1 MTMNGTTAAPNAT
14 DNGPRSY
21 GNWTKPRTAGLLGLS
36 AIGTAI
42 LFGGAVFAV
51 LITMVSNIGNGVI
64 TGVIFGLFLLTVAA
78 KDKHGQ
84 SLLRRATTRAGWM
97 FTRSKGSHLYRSG
110 PLGRADWGTVQ
121 LPGLA
126 AGSRLTEWR
135 DSYNRPFAL
144 IQVPATSHYTVVIG
158 TEPDG
163 AALVDR
169 EQIDAWV
176 AEWGMWLATLG
187 DEPGIEA
194 VSVTIETA
202 PDTGTRLRREVTS
215 RMDPNAPEFARR
227 LLDDLVDR
235 YPAGSATIKAYVAIT
250 FHAAPR
256 TGGRRRTPDEMGRE
270 LASRL
275 PGITQGLT
283 ATGAG
288 TSRPLSAQ
296 ELCEVIRVAYDPA
309 AARLIDEANAA
320 GEPPE
325 LYWPEVGPT
334 AHQAGWD
341 TYRHDSA
348 LSVTWMMS
356 NAPRGNVPSSILSRL
371 LAPHRDI
378 ARKRVTLLYRPI
390 DAARAAAIVEADV
403 RAASFNLTNTNKP
416 TARNVTAT
424 RAALATAAEE
434 AAGAGLVQFGML
446 VTATVLDASQEADA
460 RAAIDNLSATARLRI
475 RVVHGSQDS
484 AFAAALPLGL
494 VLPKHLQMPAE
505 IREQL

>member
-1 MTMNGTTAAPNAT
+1 MTSETA
-14 DNGPRSY
+14 PRSY
-21 GNWTKPRTAGLLGLS
+21 GNWTKPKTAGLLGLS

-42 LFGGAVFAV
+42 LFVGAGFSVVVTMASNILNGMVTALVFA
-51 LITMVSNIGNGVI
+51 
-64 TGVIFGLFLLTVAA
+64 LFLSTVAI

-84 SLLRRATTRAGWM
+84 SMLMRAITRVGWM
-97 FTRSKGSHLYRSG
+97 FTRTKGSNVYRSG
-110 PLGRADWGTVQ
+110 PLGRAEWGTAQ

-126 AGSRLTEWR
+126 AGSRLTEWH

-144 IQVPATSHYTVVIG
+144 VQVPATSDYTVVIG

-169 EQIDAWV
+169 EQVDVWV
-176 AEWGMWLATLG
+176 AEWGMWLASLG

-215 RMDPNAPEFARR
+215 RIDPAAPTFAQSI
-227 LLDDLVDR
+227 LNELVEH

-250 FHAAPR
+250 FNAAAR
-256 TGGRRRTPDEMGRE
+256 VNGKKRTPDEMGRE

-275 PGITQGLT
+275 PGLTQTLS

-288 TSRPLSAQ
+288 ATRPLSAQ

-309 AARLIDEANAA
+309 AARLIDDANAA

-334 AHQAGWD
+334 AHQANWD

-356 NAPRGNVPSSILSRL
+356 GAPRGNVPSSVLARL
-371 LAPHRDI
+371 LAPHRDV

-390 DAARAAAIVEADV
+390 DAAKAAAIVEADV
-403 RAASFNLTNTNKP
+403 RASSFNLQSSSKP
-416 TARNVTAT
+416 TARTMTAT
-424 RAALATAAEE
+424 RAAVATAQEE
-434 AAGAGLVQFGML
+434 ASGAGLVNFGML
-446 VTATVLDASQEADA
+446 VTATVTNAAHEADA
-460 RAAIDNLSATARLRI
+460 KAAIDNLSATARLRL

-494 VLPKHLQMPAE
+494 VLPKHLRIPAE
-505 IREQL
+505 VREQL

>member
-1 MTMNGTTAAPNAT
+1 MTSESA
-14 DNGPRSY
+14 PRSY
-21 GNWTKPRTAGLLGLS
+21 GNWTKPKTAGLLGLS

-42 LFGGAVFAV
+42 LFVGAGFSVV
-51 LITMVSNIGNGVI
+51 VTMASNILNGIV
-64 TGVIFGLFLLTVAA
+64 TAMVFGLFLMAVAV

-84 SLLRRATTRAGWM
+84 SMLMRATTRLGWVA
-97 FTRSKGSHLYRSG
+97 TRSKGTQIYRSG
-110 PLGRADWGTVQ
+110 PLGRAEWGTTQ

-144 IQVPATSHYTVVIG
+144 VQVPATSDYTVVVG

-169 EQIDAWV
+169 EQVDVWV
-176 AEWGMWLATLG
+176 AEWGMWLASLG

-215 RMDPNAPEFARR
+215 RIDPAAPEFAKSI
-227 LLDDLVDR
+227 LTQLVEQ

-250 FHAAPR
+250 FNAAAR
-256 TGGRRRTPDEMGRE
+256 SGGKKRSPDEMGRE

-275 PGITQGLT
+275 PGLTQSLS

-288 TSRPLSAQ
+288 ATHPLSAQ

-309 AARLIDEANAA
+309 AARLIDDANAA

-334 AHQAGWD
+334 AHQANWD

-348 LSVTWMMS
+348 VSVTWMMS
-356 NAPRGNVPSSILSRL
+356 GAPRGNVPSSVLARL
-371 LAPHRDI
+371 LAPHRDV

-403 RAASFNLTNTNKP
+403 RASTFNVQSTNKP
-416 TARNVTAT
+416 TARTMTAT
-424 RAALATAAEE
+424 RAAMATAQEE
-434 AAGAGLVQFGML
+434 ASGAGLVNFGML
-446 VTATVLDASQEADA
+446 VTATVTDAAHEADA
-460 RAAIDNLSATARLRI
+460 KAAIDNLSATARLRL

-494 VLPKHLQMPAE
+494 VLPKHLQVPSE
-505 IREQL
+505 VREQL

>member
-1 MTMNGTTAAPNAT
+1 MTMRTNETRDYT
-14 DNGPRSY
+14 PRSY
-21 GNWTKPRTAGLLGLS
+21 GNWTKPKTVGLLGLS
-36 AIGTAI
+36 ALGTAI
-42 LFGGAVFAV
+42 LFAGAGFAV
-51 LITMVSNIGNGVI
+51 VVTMFSNIGNGAL
-64 TGVIFGLFLLTVAA
+64 TGLVFGLFLLTVAA
-78 KDKHGQ
+78 KDKHGL
-84 SLLRRATTRAGWM
+84 SLLRRATTRVGWM
-97 FTRSKGSHLYRSG
+97 FTKAKGTHIYRSG
-110 PLGRADWGTVQ
+110 PLGRAEWGTAQ

-126 AGSRLTEWR
+126 AGSRLTEWQ
-135 DSYNRPFAL
+135 DSYSRPFAL
-144 IQVPATSHYTVVIG
+144 LQVPSTSDFTVVIG

-163 AALVDR
+163 AALVDG

-176 AEWGMWLATLG
+176 AEWGHWLKSLG
-187 DEPGIEA
+187 DEPGIES

-202 PDTGTRLRREVTS
+202 PDTGTRLRREIS
-215 RMDPNAPEFARR
+215 GRIDRNAPEFAKQ
-227 LLDDLVDR
+227 LLGDLVDR
-235 YPAGSATIKAYVAIT
+235 YPAGSATIKAFVAIT
-250 FHAAPR
+250 FNASARP
-256 TGGRRRTPDEMGRE
+256 GGRRRTPEEMGRE

-296 ELCEVIRVAYDPA
+296 QVCEVIRVAYDPA

-356 NAPRGNVPSSILSRL
+356 GAPRGNVPSSVLSRL
-371 LAPHRDI
+371 LAPHRDV

-390 DAARAAAIVEADV
+390 DPAKAAAIVQADV
-403 RAASFNLTNTNKP
+403 RAASFNLTSSNRP
-416 TARNVTAT
+416 TARNMTDA
-424 RAALATAAEE
+424 RAALATEQEE
-434 AAGAGLVQFGML
+434 SSGAGLVNFGIL

-460 RAAIDNLSATARLRI
+460 KAAIDSLSATARLRL

-494 VLPKHLQMPAE
+494 VLPKHLRMPAE
-505 IREQL
+505 VREQL

>member
-1 MTMNGTTAAPNAT
+1 MTT
-14 DNGPRSY
+14 DSAPRSY
-21 GNWTKPRTAGLLGLS
+21 GNWMKPKTAGLLGLGS
-36 AIGTAI
+36 IGTAI
-42 LFGGAVFAV
+42 LFVGAGFSVIVTLVSDILGGV
-51 LITMVSNIGNGVI
+51 LTATV
-64 TGVIFGLFLLTVAA
+64 FGLFLLTVAV

-84 SLLRRATTRAGWM
+84 SILARSTTRLGWM
-97 FTRSKGSHLYRSG
+97 ATKSKGTHLYRSG
-110 PLGRADWGTVQ
+110 PLGRAEWGTAQ

-126 AGSRLTEWR
+126 AGSRLTEWH

-144 IQVPATSHYTVVIG
+144 LQVPTTSDYTVVVA

-169 EQIDAWV
+169 EQVDVWV
-176 AEWGMWLATLG
+176 SEWGMWLASLG

-215 RMDPNAPEFARR
+215 RIDSNAPEFAKNI
-227 LLDDLVDR
+227 LNDLVEQ
-235 YPAGSATIKAYVAIT
+235 YPAGSATIKAFVAIT
-250 FHAAPR
+250 FNAAARP
-256 TGGRRRTPDEMGRE
+256 GGKKRTPDEMGRE

-275 PGITQGLT
+275 PGLTQSLSG
-283 ATGAG
+283 TGAG
-288 TSRPLSAQ
+288 ATRPMSAQ

-309 AARLIDEANAA
+309 AARLVDDANAA

-334 AHQAGWD
+334 AHQANWD
-341 TYRHDSA
+341 SYRHDSA

-356 NAPRGNVPSSILSRL
+356 GAPRGNVPSSILARL

-390 DAARAAAIVEADV
+390 DAAKAAAIVEADV
-403 RAASFNLTNTNKP
+403 RASTFNVQSSNKP
-416 TARNVTAT
+416 TARSMTAT
-424 RAALATAAEE
+424 RAAVATAQEE
-434 AAGAGLVQFGML
+434 ASGAGLVNFGML
-446 VTATVLDASQEADA
+446 VTATVIDATHESDA
-460 RAAIDNLSATARLRI
+460 KAAIDNLSATARLRL

-494 VLPKHLQMPAE
+494 VLPKHLRIPSE

>member
-1 MTMNGTTAAPNAT
+1 MTMTSETATNA
-14 DNGPRSY
+14 PRSY
-21 GNWTKPRTAGLLGLS
+21 GNWTKPTTAGLLGLS
-36 AIGTAI
+36 ALGTGI
-42 LFGGAVFAV
+42 LFTGAGFAV
-51 LITMVSNIGNGVI
+51 VVTMVSNIGNGVI
-64 TGVIFGLFLLTVAA
+64 TGLIFGLFLLTVAA
-78 KDKHGQ
+78 KDKHGR
-84 SLLRRATTRAGWM
+84 SLLSRAATRVGWM
-97 FTRSKGSHLYRSG
+97 FTKSKGAHLYRSG
-110 PLGRADWGTVQ
+110 PLGRAEWGTVQ

-144 IQVPATSHYTVVIG
+144 VQIPSTSHYTVVIG

-176 AEWGMWLATLG
+176 AEWGMWLAGLG
-187 DEPGIEA
+187 NEPGIEA

-202 PDTGTRLRREVTS
+202 PDSGTRLRREVAS
-215 RMDPNAPEFARR
+215 RIDDDAPAFAKQ
-227 LLDDLVDR
+227 LLENLVDQ
-235 YPAGSATIKAYVAIT
+235 YPAGSATIRAYVALT
-250 FHAAPR
+250 FNAASR
-256 TGGRRRTPDEMGRE
+256 VGGRKRSAEDMGRE

-275 PGITQGLT
+275 PGLTQGLT

-288 TSRPLSAQ
+288 TSRPLTAQ
-296 ELCEVIRVAYDPA
+296 QLCEVIRVAYDPA
-309 AARLIDEANAA
+309 AARLIDGANAA

-356 NAPRGNVPSSILSRL
+356 GAPRGNVPSSILSRL

-390 DAARAAAIVEADV
+390 DAAKAAAIVEADV
-403 RAASFNLTNTNKP
+403 RASSFNLASSDKP
-416 TARNVTAT
+416 TARNLTSA
-424 RAALATAAEE
+424 RAAVATAAEE

-460 RAAIDNLSATARLRI
+460 KAAIDNLSATARLRL
-475 RVVHGSQDS
+475 RLVHGSQDS

-494 VLPKHLQMPAE
+494 VLPKHLQVPNE
-505 IREQL
+505 VREQL

>member
-1 MTMNGTTAAPNAT
+1 MVNAT
-14 DNGPRSY
+14 FDTDSGPLRSY
-21 GNWTKPRTAGLLGLS
+21 GNWSRPKTAGLLGLS
-36 AIGTAI
+36 MIGTAI
-42 LFGGAVFAV
+42 LFAGAGFSVIV
-51 LITMVSNIGNGVI
+51 TMFSNILNGVI
-64 TGVIFGLFLLTVAA
+64 TAAIFGLFLLTVAA
-78 KDKHGQ
+78 KDRHGQ
-84 SLLRRATTRAGWM
+84 SLLARAITRAGWM
-97 FTRSKGSHLYRSG
+97 FTKSKGSHLYRSG

-126 AGSRLTEWR
+126 AGSRLTEWL
-135 DSYNRPFAL
+135 DSYQRPFAL
-144 IQVPATSHYTVVIG
+144 IQVPSTSHYSVVVG

-169 EQIDAWV
+169 GQIDAWV
-176 AEWGMWLATLG
+176 AQWGIWLASIG

-194 VSVTIETA
+194 LSVTVETA

-215 RMDPNAPEFARR
+215 RIDPDAPEFARN
-227 LLDDLVDR
+227 LLGDLVAR
-235 YPAGSATIKAYVAIT
+235 YPAGSATIKAYVTIT
-250 FHAAPR
+250 FNAAAR
-256 TGGRRRTPDEMGRE
+256 SGGRKRTADEMGRE

-275 PGITQGLT
+275 PGLTQGLT

-296 ELCEVIRVAYDPA
+296 QLCEVVRIAYDPA

-356 NAPRGNVPSSILSRL
+356 GAPRGNVPSSVLSRL
-371 LAPHRDI
+371 LAPHRDV

-390 DAARAAAIVEADV
+390 DPARAAAIVEADV
-403 RAASFNLTNTNKP
+403 RASSFNLTTSNRP
-416 TARNVTAT
+416 TARNVS
-424 RAALATAAEE
+424 AARYAAATAAEE
-434 AAGAGLVQFGML
+434 SAGAGLVQFGML

-460 RAAIDNLSATARLRI
+460 RAAIDNLSATARLRL
-475 RVVHGSQDS
+475 RLVHGSQDS

-494 VLPKHLQMPAE
+494 VLPKHLQLPSE
-505 IREQL
+505 VREQL

>member
-1 MTMNGTTAAPNAT
+1 MTTESA
-14 DNGPRSY
+14 PRSY
-21 GNWTKPRTAGLLGLS
+21 GHWTKPKTAGLLGLS

-42 LFGGAVFAV
+42 LFIGAGFSVIV
-51 LITMVSNIGNGVI
+51 TMTSNILNGII
-64 TGVIFGLFLLTVAA
+64 TAAVFGLFLMTVAV

-84 SLLRRATTRAGWM
+84 SLLTRVTTQLGWM
-97 FTRSKGSHLYRSG
+97 ATKGQGTHIYRSG
-110 PLGRADWGTVQ
+110 PLGRAEWGTVQ

-144 IQVPATSHYTVVIG
+144 IQIPMTSDYTVVVG

-169 EQIDAWV
+169 EQVDVWV
-176 AEWGMWLATLG
+176 AEWGMWLASLG

-215 RMDPNAPEFARR
+215 RIDPNAPEFAKT
-227 LLDDLVDR
+227 LLHDLVEQ

-250 FHAAPR
+250 FTAAAR
-256 TGGRRRTPDEMGRE
+256 AGGKKRTPEEMGRE

-275 PGITQGLT
+275 PGLTQSLS

-288 TSRPLSAQ
+288 ATHPLSAQ

-309 AARLIDEANAA
+309 AARLIDDANAA
-320 GEPPE
+320 GDIPE

-334 AHQAGWD
+334 AHQANWD
-341 TYRHDSA
+341 SYRHDSA
-348 LSVTWMMS
+348 VSVTWMMS
-356 NAPRGNVPSSILSRL
+356 GAPRGNVPSSILARL
-371 LAPHRDI
+371 LAPHRDV

-390 DAARAAAIVEADV
+390 DAAKAAAIVEADV
-403 RAASFNLTNTNKP
+403 SASTFNVQSTNKP
-416 TARNVTAT
+416 TARNLTAT
-424 RAALATAAEE
+424 RAALATAQEE
-434 AAGAGLVQFGML
+434 ADGAGLVNFGLL
-446 VTATVLDASQEADA
+446 VTATVTNQAQEADA
-460 RAAIDNLSATARLRI
+460 KAAIDNLSATARLRLRI
-475 RVVHGSQDS
+475 VHGSQDS

-494 VLPKHLQMPAE
+494 VLPKHLRIPSE
-505 IREQL
+505 VRDQL